1 MGIYLINHNKMGDFV
16 QEVTE
21 MFWGETTLEM
31 GFIKFFITFVLIFV
45 GIKAYIY
52 LIEGKKEDEK

>member
-1 MGIYLINHNKMGDFV
+1 MEDLVKEI
-16 QEVTE
+16 TE

-45 GIKAYIY
+45 GIKAYVY
-52 LIEGKKEDEK
+52 LIDGNKKNNK

>member
-1 MGIYLINHNKMGDFV
+1 MGDLV
-16 QEVTE
+16 NEITQ

-45 GIKAYIY
+45 IIKAYIY
-52 LIEGKKEDEK
+52 LIEGKKEDE